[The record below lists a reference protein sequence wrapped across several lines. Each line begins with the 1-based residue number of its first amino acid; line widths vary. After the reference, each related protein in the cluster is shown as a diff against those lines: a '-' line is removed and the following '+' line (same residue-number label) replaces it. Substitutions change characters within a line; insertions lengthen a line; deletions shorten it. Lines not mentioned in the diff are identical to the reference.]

1 MEEIREARPK
11 FIKEDYIM
19 DIEKRR
25 PDDPNYDPTTLFIPP
40 GEWKNFTPAMS
51 QYWQIK
57 TTNYDKILL
66 FKLGKFYE
74 IFHNDAI
81 IC

>member
-1 MEEIREARPK
+1 
-11 FIKEDYIM
+11 M
-19 DIEKRR
+19 DADGHKL
-25 PDDPNYDPTTLFIPP
+25 DDPQYDPTTLLIPKT
-40 GEWKNFTPAMS
+40 EWKNFTPAMS

-57 TTNYDKILL
+57 TTNFDKILL

-74 IFHNDAI
+74 IFYSDAI